1 MKYIGSYYIKDKKY
15 FAKGAFSR
23 IYLGYNKYSNYKVA
37 IKQIKVE
44 DTKKLKQHVRREI
57 DLHGKLSHP
66 NIINLHDVIA
76 DDFNNYIYLILEYCK
91 LGDLSK
97 FQNKRPI
104 NEIYM
109 QNFVYQL
116 KDALKYLK
124 DKEIIHRDL
133 KPQNLL
139 INEGHILKLSDFGL
153 AKELK
158 KEDAEID
165 LKQTYCGSP
174 MYMSPELIQHKK
186 YNSNSDLW
194 SIGVII
200 YEMITGEPPFK
211 VKNYKQLI
219 EKMKT
224 EIKIPDKYKR
234 NISNECC
241 QLLESLLSIDSKYRI
256 TWDSFF
262 EHPWLQSNKLIDF
275 ENQLIANPLDL
286 DIVNKVHTIFVEDDV
301 TLSIISSI
309 TRNNETSYNY
319 YDTSNNNN
327 NINNNNINNN
337 NIENREDYKSR
348 KDYKDNEDNENNKD
362 NKDNEDN
369 EDNEEDYEDNDV
381 KLSMNDLI
389 NGLESDVEPENS
401 YMSSTSIQINSDE
414 NYTTCSDDS
423 SDANQLNSLYS
434 SNTSSFTESIRKL
447 TSQQKSYASNDIYNL
462 NSNKFSLDSKL
473 QNLENIS
480 HKRNS
485 KLRHN
490 LTTEYVKVDIDS
502 GNQLSFTSSLIS
514 SLEKSKPIN
523 IVSDRNN
530 KINKRDKR
538 DKRDK
543 NRKYDFHKEIANS
556 VEERYKKSNLSPSKS
571 SVENIFTSSLN
582 IIKESYKYLSN
593 NHKSL

>member
-44 DTKKLKQHVRREI
+44 DTKKLKPHVRREI

-66 NIINLHDVIA
+66 NIISLHNVIA
-76 DDFNNYIYLILEYCK
+76 DDFNNSIYLILEYCK

-139 INEGHILKLSDFGL
+139 ISEGHILKLSDFGL

-256 TWDSFF
+256 TWDNFF

-275 ENQLIANPLDL
+275 ENQLIANPLNL
-286 DIVNKVHTIFVEDDV
+286 DIIDKVHNIFIEDDI
-301 TLSIISSI
+301 TLSIISSLVC
-309 TRNNETSYNY
+309 NNEKEEICQKENTFIDNNY
-319 YDTSNNNN
+319 
-327 NINNNNINNN
+327 
-337 NIENREDYKSR
+337 E
-348 KDYKDNEDNENNKD
+348 
-362 NKDNEDN
+362 
-369 EDNEEDYEDNDV
+369 EDNEEDNDV
-381 KLSMNDLI
+381 NLSMNDII
-389 NGLESDVEPENS
+389 NGLESDIEPENS
-401 YMSSTSIQINSDE
+401 YISSASIQINSDD

-423 SDANQLNSLYS
+423 GDNNQLNSLYS
-434 SNTSSFTESIRKL
+434 SNTSSFSESIKKL
-447 TSQQKSYASNDIYNL
+447 TLQNKSYTSSDIYNL

-473 QNLENIS
+473 QNLEKNV
-480 HKRNS
+480 KNKNS
-485 KLRHN
+485 KLRNN
-490 LTTEYVKVDIDS
+490 LTNEYVKVDIDS

-523 IVSDRNN
+523 IMSNRNRN
-530 KINKRDKR
+530 KKI
-538 DKRDK
+538 DK
-543 NRKYDFHKEIANS
+543 NRKYDFHNEIANS
-556 VEERYKKSNLSPSKS
+556 VEERYKKNNISPSKS
-571 SVENIFTSSLN
+571 SIENMFNNSLS
-582 IIKESYKYLSN
+582 IIKESYNYLSN

>member
-15 FAKGAFSR
+15 FAKGAFSK

-44 DTKKLKQHVRREI
+44 DTKKLKPHVRREI

-66 NIINLHDVIA
+66 NIINLHDVIS
-76 DDFNNYIYLILEYCK
+76 DDFNNCVYLILEYCK

-109 QNFVYQL
+109 QNFIYQL

-124 DKEIIHRDL
+124 NKEIIHRDL

-139 INEGHILKLSDFGL
+139 ITEGHILKLSDFGL

-158 KEDAEID
+158 REDAEID

-200 YEMITGEPPFK
+200 YEMITGTPPFK
-211 VKNYKQLI
+211 VKNYKQLV

-256 TWDSFF
+256 TWENFF

-275 ENQLIANPLDL
+275 ENQLIANPLNL
-286 DIVNKVHTIFVEDDV
+286 DIVDKVHNIFIEDDI

-309 TRNNETSYNY
+309 TCNSEKEDIYNKKEENKEDENE
-319 YDTSNNNN
+319 
-327 NINNNNINNN
+327 
-337 NIENREDYKSR
+337 
-348 KDYKDNEDNENNKD
+348 
-362 NKDNEDN
+362 
-369 EDNEEDYEDNDV
+369 YEDNDI
-381 KLSMNDLI
+381 KLSMNDII
-389 NGLESDVEPENS
+389 NGLESDAEPENS
-401 YMSSTSIQINSDE
+401 LMSSASIQLNSDD

-423 SDANQLNSLYS
+423 SHDNQLNSLYS
-434 SNTSSFTESIRKL
+434 SNTSSFSESIKRLK
-447 TSQQKSYASNDIYNL
+447 SQQKSYNSSDIYNL
-462 NSNKFSLDSKL
+462 DSNKFSLDSKL
-473 QNLENIS
+473 KSLEKNSNRI
-480 HKRNS
+480 NS
-485 KLRHN
+485 KLRNN

-523 IVSDRNN
+523 IVSDRNRN
-530 KINKRDKR
+530 RKKIDK
-538 DKRDK
+538 
-543 NRKYDFHKEIANS
+543 KYDFHNEIANS
-556 VEERYKKSNLSPSKS
+556 VEERYKKNNVSPSKS
-571 SVENIFTSSLN
+571 SIENIFSNSLS
-582 IIKESYKYLSN
+582 IIKESYNYLSN

>member
-23 IYLGYNKYSNYKVA
+23 IYLGYNKYTNYKVA

-44 DTKKLKQHVRREI
+44 DTKKLKPHVRREI

-76 DDFNNYIYLILEYCK
+76 DDFNNNIFLILEYCK

-97 FQNKRPI
+97 FQNRRPI

-109 QNFVYQL
+109 QSFVYQL

-139 INEGHILKLSDFGL
+139 ISEGYILKLSDFGL

-211 VKNYKQLI
+211 VKNYKQLV

-224 EIKIPDKYKR
+224 EIIIPHKYKR

-241 QLLESLLSIDSKYRI
+241 QLLESLLSIDSKQRI
-256 TWDSFF
+256 TWDNFF

-275 ENQLIANPLDL
+275 ENQLIANPLNL
-286 DIVNKVHTIFVEDDV
+286 DIINKVHKIFIEDDI

-309 TRNNETSYNY
+309 TC
-319 YDTSNNNN
+319 
-327 NINNNNINNN
+327 
-337 NIENREDYKSR
+337 
-348 KDYKDNEDNENNKD
+348 KDDNQDVFD
-362 NKDNEDN
+362 NKKKQTNERKISVEN
-369 EDNEEDYEDNDV
+369 YEDNDV
-381 KLSMNDLI
+381 KLSMNDII
-389 NGLESDVEPENS
+389 NGLESDVEVDNS
-401 YMSSTSIQINSDE
+401 CISSASIQINSDD
-414 NYTTCSDDS
+414 NYATCSDDS
-423 SDANQLNSLYS
+423 YNDNQLNSLYS
-434 SNTSSFTESIRKL
+434 SNTSSFSESMRKL
-447 TSQQKSYASNDIYNL
+447 TAQNKSYTSSDIYNL

-473 QNLENIS
+473 QNMEKIAQ
-480 HKRNS
+480 KKNS
-485 KLRHN
+485 KLRNN
-490 LTTEYVKVDIDS
+490 LTNEYVKVDIDS

-523 IVSDRNN
+523 IVSNRNRH
-530 KINKRDKR
+530 IIAT
-538 DKRDK
+538 DK
-543 NRKYDFHKEIANS
+543 NSKYDFHKEIANS
-556 VEERYKKSNLSPSKS
+556 VEERYKKSNMSPSKS
-571 SVENIFTSSLN
+571 SIENIFSSSLS
-582 IIKESYKYLSN
+582 IIKESYNYLSN